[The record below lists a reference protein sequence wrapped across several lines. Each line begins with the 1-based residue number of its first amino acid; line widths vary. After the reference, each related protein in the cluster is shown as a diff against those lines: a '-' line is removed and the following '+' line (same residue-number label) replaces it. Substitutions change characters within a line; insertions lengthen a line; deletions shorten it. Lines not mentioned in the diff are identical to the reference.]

1 MVPTPS
7 QTVGP
12 FFAHALPYAE
22 GPFTVPEDH
31 PDAIE
36 VYGRVTDGAGEPVPD
51 ALLEICQPGL
61 FGRCETGPDGTYRFR
76 TARPDDY
83 IPLLVFGRG
92 LLKPV
97 WTRVYLAED
106 APFLAEVDPARRGTL
121 VARGEGERS
130 YRFDVR
136 LQGEDETVFFAF

>member
-1 MVPTPS
+1 
-7 QTVGP
+7 VGP
-12 FFAHALPYAE
+12 FFSYALPYA
-22 GPFTVPEDH
+22 GGHLVVPEDH

-36 VYGRVTDGAGEPVPD
+36 VRGRVLDGAGEPVVD

-61 FGRCETGPDGTYRFR
+61 FGRCETGPDGSYRFR
-76 TARPDDY
+76 TARPDGY

-97 WTRVYLAED
+97 WTRICLTGD
-106 APFLAEVDPARRGTL
+106 APFLAEVDPARRSTL
-121 VARGEGERS
+121 VAVPEGERA

-136 LQGEDETVFFAF
+136 LQGDGETVFFAF